1 MEKTGVVY
9 NIHLESWYDEF
20 VLLLSSIGATT
31 NWISNFYFEIHR
43 HISMISQRLLTP
55 LKPIIIRGLLELVS
69 LVSYVVV
76 TKRLPII
83 FHALEFSCEKK
94 KWMTEQKKKK
104 TPPGR
109 DWYAP
114 AGKQTRRESQF

>member
-1 MEKTGVVY
+1 MEKTGARIFIFRELVD
-9 NIHLESWYDEF
+9 HES
-20 VLLLSSIGATT
+20 VLLLSSIEATT

-55 LKPIIIRGLLELVS
+55 LKPIIRGLFEFVS

-94 KWMTEQKKKK
+94 KWMTEQKKK